1 MSAQDY
7 SIIEGAYFAGFEPST
22 ESLTAAAL
30 LMEAIKFLSDI
41 SKL

>member
-1 MSAQDY
+1 MAQM
-7 SIIEGAYFAGFEPST
+7 IEAAYLAGFEPST

-41 SKL
+41 SNL